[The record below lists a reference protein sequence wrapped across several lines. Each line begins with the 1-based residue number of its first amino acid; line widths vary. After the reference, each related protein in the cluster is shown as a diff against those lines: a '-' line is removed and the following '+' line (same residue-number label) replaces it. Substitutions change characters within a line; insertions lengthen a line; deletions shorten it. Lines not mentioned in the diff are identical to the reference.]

1 MAGESATALQADRN
15 KPELGSPITRLDM
28 HMDRLCPIT
37 RVEEEPIWPDSKE
50 RRRRSSLPLANDLA
64 VQRRRV
70 APPAA
75 MMGWTP
81 PSAARSCHTRH
92 SQYAFGRR
100 SPHVDDDRS

>member
-37 RVEEEPIWPDSKE
+37 RVEEEPIWPDSKD
-50 RRRRSSLPLANDLA
+50 RRHRSSLPLANDLA

-75 MMGWTP
+75 IASWPSVTGPHDRAAALGHDVGVRTGPVQNP
-81 PSAARSCHTRH
+81 P
-92 SQYAFGRR
+92 
-100 SPHVDDDRS
+100 